1 MEASDQRADPS
12 VHVLLADD
20 HVLIAEAVG
29 SVLSAHDYFSVDTV
43 ENLSDA
49 LTALADEKR
58 YHIIML
64 DIKMPGASGID
75 SIKRVVDAAKGAK
88 VALFTA
94 HADRQIV
101 MRALKVGV
109 RGIIPKTMPLQ
120 ALDSVLRLIHS
131 GELFVPSR
139 LMQENEDVGPNEL
152 TQIELL
158 VLSMAAEG
166 LTNKRIAVD
175 IGATEATIKMHMRAI
190 CKKLGASNR
199 AHAAIIAQNN
209 ALIDV

>member
-1 MEASDQRADPS
+1 MEAADQRADPT

-29 SVLSAHDYFSVDTV
+29 SVLSAHNFFSVDTV
-43 ENLSDA
+43 ESLSDA
-49 LTALADEKR
+49 LIALAGDKQ
-58 YHIIML
+58 YQIVML
-64 DIKMPGASGID
+64 DIKMPDATGID
-75 SIKRVVDAAKGAK
+75 SIKRVLDAAAGAK
-88 VALFTA
+88 VTLFTA

-101 MRALKVGV
+101 VRALKLGV

-120 ALDSVLRLIHS
+120 ALESVLRLIHS
-131 GELFVPSR
+131 GELFVPSA
-139 LMQENEDVGPNEL
+139 LMQEHEEAGPNEL
-152 TQIELL
+152 TQIESL
-158 VLSMAAEG
+158 VLTMAAEG
-166 LTNKRIAVD
+166 LTNKRIAHD

-199 AHAAIIAQNN
+199 AHAAIIARKN